1 MKFIDAIDKF
11 MHLVPGCPE
20 AEAVDALR
28 DAVIQFCEDSESWIY
43 WVDKQSNA
51 LTFATNTSAQ
61 QLPLTLVDAYIG
73 QDQLDVIDLNETQ
86 APPTGRTVLYWDPER
101 LYESIQL
108 VPAPAVPV
116 TVRLLLSWKPT
127 PWATD
132 FPDHLWFSRA
142 EALKAGALSR
152 LLAVAGTAYANPVNA
167 DLHGRTFTAAINA
180 VGASAGTNRRTL
192 LRRLRVR
199 PAE

>member
-1 MKFIDAIDKF
+1 VKFIDAIDKF

-28 DAVIQFCEDSESWIY
+28 DAVIQFCVDSESWVY
-43 WVDKQSNA
+43 WVDKTSDTM
-51 LTFATNTSAQ
+51 TFPTDSAAQ
-61 QLPLTLVDAYIG
+61 QMPLTLVDAYIG
-73 QDQLDVIDLNETQ
+73 QDQLDVIDLNDVPT
-86 APPTGRTVLYWDPER
+86 PPTGRTVLLWDPER
-101 LYESIQL
+101 VYDSIQL
-108 VPAPAVPV
+108 VPAPAAPV
-116 TVRLLLSWKPT
+116 AVRLLLTWKPT
-127 PWATD
+127 QWATD

-152 LLAVAGTAYANPVNA
+152 LLAVAGTSYANPGA
-167 DLHGRTFTAAINA
+167 AQFHGESFTAAINA
-180 VGASAGTNRRTL
+180 AGASAGTNRRTR

>member
-43 WVDKQSNA
+43 WVDKPSNA
-51 LTFATNTSAQ
+51 LTFPTDTAAQ

-86 APPTGRTVLYWDPER
+86 VPPTGRTVLYWDPER
-101 LYESIQL
+101 VYDSIQL
-108 VPAPAVPV
+108 VPAPTAPV

-142 EALKAGALSR
+142 EALKAGALTR
-152 LLAVAGTAYANPVNA
+152 LMAVAGTAYANPANA
-167 DLHGRTFTAAINA
+167 ELHGRVFTAAINA
-180 VGASAGTNRRTL
+180 AGASTGTNRRTR